1 MLQLANSNSA
11 LTMTSLEI
19 SELVN
24 SRHDKVKQ
32 SIERLSGWNQ
42 HRPAVIQLPPLGEV
56 KNHLG
61 QSVSVYFI
69 NKRDSYIIVAQLSPE
84 FTAALVDRWQEL
96 EGNQFKLPQ
105 SFAEALRLAAD
116 QQETI
121 QQQAAQIEQQK
132 PAVEFIERYV
142 QSTGNLGF
150 RQVCKL
156 LKANEKEFRTFLK
169 DFKIMYQLGGNWS
182 PYTCHIVLGR
192 FHVTTGT
199 SDNDHNYTAAKFTPK
214 GIQWITGLWH
224 KHNNSELV
232 EQ

>member
-1 MLQLANSNSA
+1 MLAIANKN

-32 SIERLSGWNQ
+32 SIDRLSSDNE
-42 HRPAVIQLPPLGEV
+42 HRPAIIKRPPMGEV

-61 QSVSVYFI
+61 QSVSVFFI

-96 EGNQFKLPQ
+96 ESNQFKLPQ
-105 SFAEALRLAAD
+105 TFAEALRLAAD

-121 QQQAAQIEQQK
+121 QAQAEQIAHQK
-132 PAVEFIERYV
+132 PAVEFVERYV

-150 RQVCKL
+150 RQLCKL
-156 LKANEKEFRTFLK
+156 LKAKENDFRQFLS
-169 DFKIMYQLGGNWS
+169 DMGIMYRLGGDWV
-182 PYTCHIVLGR
+182 PYATHINAGR

-199 SDNDHNYTAAKFTPK
+199 GDNDHNFTSAKFTPK
-214 GIQWITGLWH
+214 GVEWVAKLWGE
-224 KHNNSELV
+224 NNGR
-232 EQ
+232 